1 MTVPVTTVSPSGV
14 TVSSSNTSI
23 SVGGT
28 SNISVVSFADNTS
41 TGFISQKNTADVNI
55 STDYYGSKLVNK
67 TIIDPSNVVYAN
79 LVRSLVIASETISK
93 GDAVKYTGYSPSLDK
108 FYIGLAD
115 KDGAPAIGLALNNLS
130 SGEQGEIITN
140 GILKNVDTSMFSPG
154 EALFLEK
161 SGKLSNTPANDGIV
175 QPIAFCLNSSM
186 SEGSILVALDLPRE
200 SLVTLNLDGALANIN
215 TVEELKNAIGL
226 DRVDN
231 TSDLEKPISI
241 ATQEALDAKADLVEG
256 VVPSYQLPG
265 DLVTSPQ
272 LSNPNS
278 NLLIN
283 TGDF

>member
-1 MTVPVTTVSPSGV
+1 MTIPVTTVSSSGV
-14 TVSSSNTSI
+14 TVTSSNTSI
-23 SVGGT
+23 NVGGS
-28 SNISVVSFADNTS
+28 SNVNVVSFSDNTS
-41 TGFISQKNTADVNI
+41 TGFITQKNTADVNI

-67 TIIDPSNVVYAN
+67 TIIDPSNVVYSN
-79 LVRSLVIASETISK
+79 LVRSLVIASETIAK

-115 KDGAPAIGLALNNLS
+115 KDGAPAIGLALSNLS
-130 SGEQGEIITN
+130 SGQQGEIVTN
-140 GILKNVDTSMFSPG
+140 GVLKNVDTSMFSPG

-161 SGKLSNTPANDGIV
+161 SGKLSNMPANDGIV

-200 SLVTLNLDGALANIN
+200 SLITLNLDGALANIN

-256 VVPSYQLPG
+256 TVPSYQLPA

-283 TGDF
+283 TGEF